1 MRVNTALELDLAKI
15 IWRAFLSVLFRRPIV
30 RGMSVSLLDR
40 LKVARADASD
50 LNRFEAMHR
59 PLIRG
64 GIGQVPGLETEVDD
78 VALAIGPPGQVGDV
92 ATVAFAP
99 R

>member
-1 MRVNTALELDLAKI
+1 VKTALELNLAKI

-30 RGMSVSLLDR
+30 PGMSVSFLDR

-50 LNRFEAMHR
+50 WNRIEAMYR

-64 GIGQVPGLETEVDD
+64 GIGQVPGLGTEVDD
-78 VALAIGPPGQVGDV
+78 VAQEVLLVLVREI
-92 ATVAFAP
+92 P
-99 R
+99 RPD